1 MTACHSK
8 VNSSL
13 QLSKVPHDVARFS
26 RDAAEYSRDIADHVD
41 RQFDAVAAS
50 LREHLQ
56 SLPWVSEYV
65 KEPMLPI
72 RRRAPPPPPGLWE
85 QIQDWVSRN
94 RAITAA
100 IVAFIGTGTFIIWRR
115 RRQYR
120 QKRRAKRAANGART
134 EVVILVGSPHSPL
147 TRSLSLD
154 LERRGFIVY
163 IPASTLSEE
172 QLIKSELRA
181 DIHPLHLDIT
191 SVSPAP
197 FIPVSHHCSTPLSSR
212 NRQLPPFKT

>member
-1 MTACHSK
+1 MTTSC
-8 VNSSL
+8 SL
-13 QLSKVPHDVARFS
+13 ANGFSQLSKVPHDVARFS
-26 RDAAEYSRDIADHVD
+26 HDAAEYSRDIADHID

-56 SLPWVSEYV
+56 SLPWISEYV
-65 KEPMLPI
+65 KEPMLPV
-72 RRRAPPPPPGLWE
+72 RRRAPPPPPGFFE
-85 QIQDWVSRN
+85 QIQNWVSRN

-115 RRQYR
+115 RRQYK
-120 QKRRAKRAANGART
+120 QKRRAKRAFNGART
-134 EVVILVGSPHSPL
+134 EVVILAGSPHSPL
-147 TRSLSLD
+147 TRSISLD

-181 DIHPLHLDIT
+181 EIHPLHLDVT
-191 SVSPAP
+191 SVRLFSSIP
-197 FIPVSHHCSTPLSSR
+197 FRSKLLTP
-212 NRQLPPFKT
+212 